1 MTAHTEAAPPRSASA
16 RRAATRRALRRALPV
31 LASADVVLREP
42 VAADARSLARHLGPA
57 DVQRYLPP
65 GPSTEAEFRQFIR
78 WAVRERKEGRYL
90 TFALIVPRGSRFTHR
105 GAPPGSAVGLFQL
118 WPLDPAFETV
128 EFGFALGRAFWG
140 TGLFQE
146 AARLLIGFAVEQL
159 GVGRLEARAAAD
171 NARGN
176 AALRRLGAVSEG
188 VLRRCFTCRAGR
200 LDHVMWSILAEEWPA
215 RRAAAESPRPP
226 HLQVAFA
233 RP

>member
-1 MTAHTEAAPPRSASA
+1 MTAPIEAAAPRSASA
-16 RRAATRRALRRALPV
+16 HRAGIRRALRRALPV

-42 VAADARSLARHLGPA
+42 VASDARSLARHLGAA

-65 GPSTEAEFRQFIR
+65 GPSTEAEFRRFIR
-78 WAVRERKEGRYL
+78 WAVRERKGGRHL
-90 TFALIVPRGSRFTHR
+90 TFALVVPAGSRFADR
-105 GAPPGSAVGLFQL
+105 SAPPGRAVGLFQL

-128 EFGFALGRAFWG
+128 ELGFALGRAFWG

-146 AARLLIGFAVEQL
+146 AARLLVDFAVERL

-176 AALRRLGAVSEG
+176 AALRRLGAVPEG

-200 LDHVMWSILAEEWPA
+200 LDHVLWSILAEEWPA
-215 RRAAAESPRPP
+215 RRAAADSRQT

-233 RP
+233 RR

>member
-1 MTAHTEAAPPRSASA
+1 MTAHTEATPQRSALA
-16 RRAATRRALRRALPV
+16 RRAAARRALRRALPV
-31 LASADVVLREP
+31 LATSDVVLREP
-42 VAADARSLARHLGPA
+42 AAADARSLARHLGSV

-65 GPSTEAEFRQFIR
+65 GPSTEAEFRRFIR
-78 WAVRERKEGRYL
+78 WAVRERKAGRYL
-90 TFALIVPRGSRFTHR
+90 TFALVVPPGSRFADR
-105 GAPPGSAVGLFQL
+105 GAAEGSAVGLFQV

-146 AARLLIGFAVEQL
+146 AARLLVGFAVERL

-176 AALRRLGAVSEG
+176 AALRRLGAVPEG

-200 LDHVMWSILAEEWPA
+200 LDHVMWSILAEEWAA
-215 RRAAAESPRPP
+215 RRPATGPPR
-226 HLQVAFA
+226 LQVAFA